1 MSTSISSGNVYQI
14 LTRYHNGGSVSA
26 GEPGLRFLSL
36 VNDVNADA
44 EKWIFYATGEPGA
57 FRIESFRRRSHFA
70 VENPPM
76 GYIFQDDTQDEPT
89 TWYLR
94 QADYIESSLD
104 QNYNYHICS
113 TLDCSIYWV
122 PTRFNVEPPGEED
135 NTITLRQRPLAGNGF
150 ELWRIRP
157 VLGIDVA
164 PTSSFSEEEEEEI
177 SSSSVT
183 SSASFTTVSAPATTS
198 VEHRPPQSSAT
209 GDHGQ
214 QSNTL
219 KKCAPCGSTECSFTP
234 SGEPQKATYSVLIGQ
249 PVYNCDN
256 GSAETTTAKFGGTY
270 QLQNSWSVEVSVTA
284 GFGFMGPS
292 ISSTV
297 TGTTGG
303 TKVVIQTQE
312 IEVGIRPG
320 QIGALVA
327 NISYITQ
334 PGQVNVDDR

>member
-1 MSTSISSGNVYQI
+1 
-14 LTRYHNGGSVSA
+14 
-26 GEPGLRFLSL
+26 
-36 VNDVNADA
+36 
-44 EKWIFYATGEPGA
+44 
-57 FRIESFRRRSHFA
+57 
-70 VENPPM
+70 M

-113 TLDCSIYWV
+113 TLDCSTYWV

-177 SSSSVT
+177 SSSSAT

-198 VEHRPPQSSAT
+198 VEQRPPQSSAT

-334 PGQVNVDDR
+334 PGQVNVDDSTLAFVSVQPEFVVGYSVRYTDCSSNFQALTLPKVECDSGAGKWHGPLLDTQMVLLWTLLVTMRAIMT